1 MLKRKF
7 KEFHEEEVG
16 THSRSNN
23 GLRAQHEKLQNI
35 LEQSKIA
42 LTRALRI
49 AKRIERQ
56 KLGRRQKTAKESN
69 AVSEGARLNTEVASL
84 KVGISFALKIHMQ
97 R

>member
-7 KEFHEEEVG
+7 KEFHEDEVG
-16 THSRSNN
+16 TSSLSNN
-23 GLRAQHEKLQNI
+23 GLRAQQEKLKNI
-35 LEQSKIA
+35 LEQGKKA
-42 LTRALRI
+42 LTRALRT

-69 AVSEGARLNTEVASL
+69 AVPEGSRLNTEVASL
-84 KVGISFALKIHMQ
+84 KVGISFALKIHTK